1 MFNKA
6 LTSFASL
13 ISQRSIIVLVIGLF
27 LLFISTLHI
36 SDFKLEASSDSL
48 VLENDEDLKYYREIS
63 NSYSTGDFLVVLFT
77 PEKPLFSEESIKN
90 VRKLTN
96 RFEKLEGVTDVL
108 SYLDAPLLFSPK
120 MSMSELANNLK
131 TIEHEGVDLS
141 LAKQEFQDS
150 PLYAE
155 LLVSKDGKTTALQ
168 LNLPENAIYD
178 RAIQTRY
185 ELNKLLE
192 DGDLSIQDQIDEV
205 NSLISN
211 LNNKEA
217 EARDK
222 LVREVERFCKILL
235 RWVRY
240 TLEEQ
245 Q

>member
-131 TIEHEGVDLS
+131 TIEDVGVDLS
-141 LAKQEFQDS
+141 LAKQQFQDS

-178 RAIQTRY
+178 
-185 ELNKLLE
+185 
-192 DGDLSIQDQIDEV
+192 
-205 NSLISN
+205 
-211 LNNKEA
+211 
-217 EARDK
+217 
-222 LVREVERFCKILL
+222 
-235 RWVRY
+235 
-240 TLEEQ
+240 
-245 Q
+245 

>member
-96 RFEKLEGVTDVL
+96 RFEKLH
-108 SYLDAPLLFSPK
+108 SPHYRK
-120 MSMSELANNLK
+120 NIAVNERMNTKEEAAEELRK
-131 TIEHEGVDLS
+131 
-141 LAKQEFQDS
+141 
-150 PLYAE
+150 
-155 LLVSKDGKTTALQ
+155 
-168 LNLPENAIYD
+168 
-178 RAIQTRY
+178 
-185 ELNKLLE
+185 
-192 DGDLSIQDQIDEV
+192 
-205 NSLISN
+205 
-211 LNNKEA
+211 
-217 EARDK
+217 
-222 LVREVERFCKILL
+222 
-235 RWVRY
+235 
-240 TLEEQ
+240 
-245 Q
+245 